1 MTNDNEL
8 DAPQRVGL
16 PSFLR
21 RSLLITGALVLA
33 VVVAWAAI
41 TIAAPHRF
49 SGTVLQAP
57 DPAPSMLGLTRDDG
71 SALDLASFQGEVLL
85 VYFGYL
91 SCPDACPTTLSN
103 VASARRRL
111 GSAGDRVRLLM
122 ISVDPERDS
131 LAEIGDYVRSFDEGF
146 VGATGDHAAL
156 DRVAAQYGIFFAR
169 GADLGSEYA
178 VDHTAT
184 LMGIDTDGHLRIIW
198 PAGIDIDR
206 LVADL
211 EELL

>member
-21 RSLLITGALVLA
+21 RSLLITGALVVA

-131 LAEIGDYVRSFDEGF
+131 LAEIGEYARSFDDGF

-184 LMGIDTDGHLRIIW
+184 LMGIDAEGHLRIIW

>member
-21 RSLLITGALVLA
+21 RSPLVAGALVVA
-33 VVVAWAAI
+33 VVAAWAAV
-41 TIAAPHRF
+41 TIAAPHRY

-57 DPAPSMLGLTRDDG
+57 DPAPSMVGLMRDDG
-71 SALDLASFQGEVLL
+71 SALDLASFHGEVLL

-111 GSAGDRVRLLM
+111 GSTGERVRLLM

-131 LAEIGDYVRSFDEGF
+131 LAEISDYVRSFVEGF

-169 GADLGSEYA
+169 GADLGPEYA

-184 LMGIDTDGHLRIIW
+184 LMGVDTDGHLRIIW

>member
-122 ISVDPERDS
+122 VSVDPERDS
-131 LAEIGDYVRSFDEGF
+131 LAEIGEYARSFDEGF

-184 LMGIDTDGHLRIIW
+184 LMGIDAEGHLRIIW
-198 PAGIDIDR
+198 PAGIDVDR

>member
-21 RSLLITGALVLA
+21 RSLLITGALVVA

-131 LAEIGDYVRSFDEGF
+131 LAEIGEYARSFDDGF

-184 LMGIDTDGHLRIIW
+184 LMGIDAEGHLRIIW
-198 PAGIDIDR
+198 PAGIDVDR